1 MTTTV
6 AASPDEPSRGILDLV
21 DNYRGLLEVAARDFS
36 SDPMYAT
43 AIARAA
49 MALTMKKTDM

>member
-1 MTTTV
+1 MTK
-6 AASPDEPSRGILDLV
+6 PSEGSSTSESGTLDLV
-21 DNYRGLLEVAARDFS
+21 ASYKGLVDRAKRDFS

-49 MALTMKKTDM
+49 MSLTAKKTDT